1 MYTIEII
8 QHKIKSEHW
17 GAFKVKK
24 GFNVIHPEI
33 AKEDISGYIIQRV
46 EKHCKASVL
55 TSNGLRQIKNIDSF
69 TSGNVLHTNESYYEL
84 FPVLMGESQYD
95 DRFQNGAILHYE
107 KDDANTEWF
116 ANNNPPTIG
125 MIIQQG
131 TCFFVPCPEDDVTK
145 INKAITTYEKNKKPI
160 TRKILGIS
168 WAIDED
174 NAANGLFYVK
184 TANKLEE
191 KRESPYVIHTVTAK
205 WDFREKSSR
214 IKSMRY
220 STKVL
225 SQSRKTVKNASA
237 RRELSYISHK
247 RDSKAKT
254 KVTSVFVTMK

>member
-8 QHKIKSEHW
+8 DHKIKSENW

-24 GFNVIHPEI
+24 GFNVSHPDI
-33 AKEDISGYIIQRV
+33 PKESISGYIIQRV
-46 EKHCKASVL
+46 EKQCKANVL
-55 TSNGLRQIKNIDSF
+55 TPDGLRRIEDIDSF
-69 TSGNVLHTNESYYEL
+69 TRGNVLHINESYYEL

-107 KDDANTEWF
+107 KNDNDTEWV

-125 MIIQQG
+125 IILQQG
-131 TCFFVPCPEDDVTK
+131 TCFFIPYSNADVTK

-174 NAANGLFYVK
+174 NAANGLFYV
-184 TANKLEE
+184 NKAALLEE
-191 KRESPYVIHTVTAK
+191 KRESPYVIHTVTAT

-214 IKSMRY
+214 IKSMRH

-225 SQSRKTVKNASA
+225 PLSIKSVKNTSA
-237 RRELSYISHK
+237 RKERTYISHK
-247 RDSKAKT
+247 REERAKT
-254 KVTSVFVTMK
+254 KVTSTFTTMD

>member
-8 QHKIKSEHW
+8 KHKIKSEHW

-33 AKEDISGYIIQRV
+33 DKDDISGYIIQHV
-46 EKHCKASVL
+46 EKQCKASVL
-55 TSNGLRQIKNIDSF
+55 TSDGLRRIKNIDSF

-84 FPVLMGESQYD
+84 FPVLMGESQYN

-131 TCFFVPCPEDDVTK
+131 TCFFIPCPEDDVTK
-145 INKAITTYEKNKKPI
+145 INKVIEKYERNKKSI
-160 TRKILGIS
+160 TRKILDTI
-168 WAIDED
+168 WTIDDD
-174 NAANGLFYVK
+174 NAANGLFYVEAAD
-184 TANKLEE
+184 TLEE

-225 SQSRKTVKNASA
+225 SQSIKTVKNASA

>member
-1 MYTIEII
+1 MYTVEII
-8 QHKIKSEHW
+8 EHRIKSENW

-33 AKEDISGYIIQRV
+33 DKDDISGYIIQRV
-46 EKHCKASVL
+46 EKQCKASVL
-55 TSNGLRQIKNIDSF
+55 TSDGLRRIEDIDLF

-125 MIIQQG
+125 IIIQQG
-131 TCFFVPCPEDDVTK
+131 TCFFIPCPEDDVIK
-145 INKAITTYEKNKKPI
+145 INKAIEQYERNRKPI
-160 TRKILGIS
+160 TYKILDTL
-168 WAIDED
+168 WTIDDD
-174 NAANGLFYVK
+174 NAANGLFYVE
-184 TANKLEE
+184 AADKLEE

-225 SQSRKTVKNASA
+225 SQSIKTVKNASA